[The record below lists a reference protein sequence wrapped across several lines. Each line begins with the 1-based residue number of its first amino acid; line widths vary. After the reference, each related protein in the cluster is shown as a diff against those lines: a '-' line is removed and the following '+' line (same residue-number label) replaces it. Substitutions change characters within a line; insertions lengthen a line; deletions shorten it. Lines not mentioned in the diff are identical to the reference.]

1 MSDLRERI
9 KINDATLRE
18 GEQTYGVVF
27 SNREKMRIARYLDEI
42 GVDMIEVGFP
52 DEGGYEEEYI
62 KALVEEKRK
71 GRIKAMLI
79 GWHRPIIR
87 EIESSVRLGLDA
99 VAISIS
105 TSDIMIETKLRKS
118 RQWVIDETT
127 KAVEYAKKQGL
138 YISCNA
144 EDASRT
150 DLEFLLE
157 FTRAVRDAGA
167 DRLRFCDTLGCLHP
181 FQTKELVSLLLSQ
194 GIDVEMHCH
203 NDLGMATANT
213 LAGVK
218 AVEEF
223 PDRTIWL
230 GVTVNGLGERAGN
243 APLEEV
249 IMALKIAEGIEL
261 GYRTSLFREVCEY
274 VAMAS
279 GRQIP
284 PWKPI
289 VGENLFRHASGIHA
303 DGVIKNPRNY
313 EIILPGETGEFERK
327 IGISKHSGI
336 AAVKYKYSLLGVHLS
351 DEEARELLPILRK
364 ETVELKRMPLDA
376 ELIEIYEE
384 FKEAKG
390 RLE

>member
-1 MSDLRERI
+1 LAQLAERV
-9 KINDATLRE
+9 KINDCTLRE

-27 SNREKMRIARYLDEI
+27 SNREKIRIARYLDEI

-52 DEGGYEEEYI
+52 DEPGYEREYI
-62 KALVEEKRK
+62 KELVEEKRK
-71 GRIKAMLI
+71 GRIKALLM
-79 GWHRPIIR
+79 GWHRPIVD
-87 EIESSVRLGLDA
+87 EIKSSLELGLDA

-105 TSDIMIETKLRKS
+105 TSDIMIDTKLRKS
-118 RQWVIDETT
+118 REWVIDVTT
-127 KAVEYAKKQGL
+127 KAIEYAKSQGL
-138 YISCNA
+138 YVSCNA

-150 DLEFLLE
+150 DEDFLLQ
-157 FTRAVRDAGA
+157 FVRSARDAGA
-167 DRLRFCDTLGCLHP
+167 DRIRFCDTLGCLHP
-181 FQTKELVSLLLSQ
+181 FRTKELIAMIMNE

-218 AVEEF
+218 AAEEF
-223 PDRTIWL
+223 PERNIWL
-230 GVTVNGLGERAGN
+230 GVTINGLGERAGN

-249 IMALKIAEGIEL
+249 IMALKIAWNMEL
-261 GYRTSLFREVCEY
+261 GLRTSLLKEACEY
-274 VAMAS
+274 VALAS
-279 GRQIP
+279 ARYIP

-336 AAVKYKYSLLGVHLS
+336 AAVKYKYSLLGIHLS
-351 DEEARELLPILRK
+351 DEEARALLTILRK
-364 ETVELKRMPLDA
+364 ETVQLKRMPLDK
-376 ELIEIYEE
+376 ELVEIYEE
-384 FKEAKG
+384 FKEGK
-390 RLE
+390 LK

>member
-1 MSDLRERI
+1 MAQLAERI
-9 KINDATLRE
+9 KINDGTLRE

-52 DEGGYEEEYI
+52 DEPGYEREYI
-62 KALVEEKRK
+62 KELVEEKRR
-71 GRIKAMLI
+71 GRINALLM
-79 GWHRPIIR
+79 GWHRPIVE
-87 EIESSVRLGLDA
+87 EIKSSVELGLDA

-118 RQWVIDETT
+118 REWVIETTT
-127 KAVEYAKKQGL
+127 KAIEYAKSQGL
-138 YISCNA
+138 YVSCNA

-150 DLEFLLE
+150 DEEFLLQ
-157 FTRAVRDAGA
+157 FVRSARDAGA
-167 DRLRFCDTLGCLHP
+167 DRIRFCDTLGCLHP
-181 FQTKELVSLLLSQ
+181 FRTKELVAMIMNE

-223 PDRTIWL
+223 PERTIWL
-230 GVTVNGLGERAGN
+230 GVTINGLGERAGN

-249 IMALKIAEGIEL
+249 IMALKIAWGL
-261 GYRTSLFREVCEY
+261 DMGFRTSLLREACEY
-274 VAMAS
+274 VALAS
-279 GRQIP
+279 GRYIP

-336 AAVKYKYSLLGVHLS
+336 AAVKYKYSLLGIHLS
-351 DEEARELLPILRK
+351 DEEARALLTILRK
-364 ETVELKRMPLDA
+364 ETVQLKRMPLDK
-376 ELIEIYEE
+376 ELVEIYED
-384 FKEAKG
+384 FKEGK
-390 RLE
+390 LK

>member
-1 MSDLRERI
+1 MAELAERI
-9 KINDATLRE
+9 KINDCTLRE

-27 SNREKMRIARYLDEI
+27 SNREKIRIARYLDEI

-52 DEGGYEEEYI
+52 DEPGYEKEYI
-62 KALVEEKRK
+62 KELVEEKKR
-71 GRIKAMLI
+71 GRIKALLM
-79 GWHRPIIR
+79 GWHRPIIE
-87 EIESSVRLGLDA
+87 EIKSSLELGLDA

-118 RQWVIDETT
+118 RQWVIDVTT
-127 KAVEYAKKQGL
+127 KAVEFAKSQGL
-138 YISCNA
+138 YVSCNA

-150 DLEFLLE
+150 DPEFLKE
-157 FTRAVRDAGA
+157 FVRAARDAGA
-167 DRLRFCDTLGCLHP
+167 DRIRFCDTLGCLHP
-181 FQTKELVSLLLSQ
+181 FKTEEYISLIMDE

-218 AVEEF
+218 AAEKF
-223 PDRTIWL
+223 PDRQIWL

-249 IMALKIAEGIEL
+249 IMALKIAWGIEL
-261 GYRTSLFREVCEY
+261 GFRTSLLKETCEY
-274 VAMAS
+274 VALAS
-279 GRQIP
+279 GRYIP

-336 AAVKYKYSLLGVHLS
+336 AAVKYKYSLLGIHLS
-351 DEEARELLPILRK
+351 DEEARALLTILRK
-364 ETVELKRMPLDA
+364 ETVQLKRMPLDK
-376 ELIEIYEE
+376 ELVEIYEE
-384 FKEAKG
+384 FKEGK
-390 RLE
+390 LK